1 MIKILPSIFF
11 KYAKFLS
18 TQFCFLIPH
27 PIAINRLYIHLIYY
41 LIFSSFFLQL
51 DQLVLALPS
60 RDYYLKTSSEGDLK
74 AYHRYM
80 TQTAILLG
88 ANAESAAKE
97 LEHVV
102 MFEKKLANVS
112 IIKIEFCARF
122 TSYLCLFNI
131 FT

>member
-1 MIKILPSIFF
+1 
-11 KYAKFLS
+11 
-18 TQFCFLIPH
+18 
-27 PIAINRLYIHLIYY
+27 LYIHLIYY
-41 LIFSSFFLQL
+41 LIFSSLLLQL

-112 IIKIEFCARF
+112 IKKI
-122 TSYLCLFNI
+122 
-131 FT
+131 